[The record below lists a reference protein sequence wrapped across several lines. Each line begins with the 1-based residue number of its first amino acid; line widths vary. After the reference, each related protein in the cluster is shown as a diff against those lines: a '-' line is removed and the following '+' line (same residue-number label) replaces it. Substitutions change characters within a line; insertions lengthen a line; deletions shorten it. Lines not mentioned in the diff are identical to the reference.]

1 MRGSTPWTVSP
12 GHHGCMIAAAFPYI
26 LMAGYTVISLFALA
40 SGEAYLVARRPRVAA
55 IWRATETMWFLI
67 IAFSAASHGL
77 GIRAIMVWAGCL
89 VLLRP
94 LVSLAVTSWMVKRG
108 DDE

>member
-1 MRGSTPWTVSP
+1 
-12 GHHGCMIAAAFPYI
+12 MISAAFAYI

-40 SGEAYLVARRPRVAA
+40 SGEAYLVARRTKVAA

-77 GIRAIMVWAGCL
+77 GIRAIMVWAGFL
-89 VLLRP
+89 ILLRP
-94 LVSLAVTSWMVKRG
+94 LVSLAVTSRMVRGG

>member
-1 MRGSTPWTVSP
+1 
-12 GHHGCMIAAAFPYI
+12 MIAAAFPYI

-40 SGEAYLVARRPRVAA
+40 SGEAYLVARRTKVAA

-67 IAFSAASHGL
+67 IAFSAASHDL

-94 LVSLAVTSWMVKRG
+94 LVSLAVTSRMVKGG

>member
-1 MRGSTPWTVSP
+1 
-12 GHHGCMIAAAFPYI
+12 MIAAVFPYI
-26 LMAGYTVISLFALA
+26 LMAGYTVISLFVLA
-40 SGEAYLVARRPRVAA
+40 SGEAYLVARRTKVAA

-77 GIRAIMVWAGCL
+77 GIRSIMVWAGCL

-94 LVSLAVTSWMVKRG
+94 LVSLAVTSRMVKGG

>member
-12 GHHGCMIAAAFPYI
+12 GHHGYMIAAAFPYV

-40 SGEAYLVARRPRVAA
+40 SGEVYLVARRTKVAA

-94 LVSLAVTSWMVKRG
+94 LVSLSVTSRMVKGG

>member
-1 MRGSTPWTVSP
+1 MPGSTPWTVYP
-12 GHHGCMIAAAFPYI
+12 GHHGYMIAAAFPYI